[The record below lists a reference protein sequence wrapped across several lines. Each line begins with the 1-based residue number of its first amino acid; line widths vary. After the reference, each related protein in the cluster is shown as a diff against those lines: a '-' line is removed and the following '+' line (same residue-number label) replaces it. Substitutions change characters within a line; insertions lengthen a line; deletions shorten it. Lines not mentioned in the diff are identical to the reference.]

1 MPCYNKSWVPI
12 DFCRAVSIGEGRWF
26 PGGSP
31 PFTCGESPPSVLI
44 WSESSVT
51 EVTVSLSSMNL
62 VYACSSIDPT
72 SQSHQLTGEIWR
84 ILSSNFFVYFHEW
97 FVSGMKLSQAWH
109 EVEFV
114 SKFSILHCDFFFR
127 PGFHGVVDLMVLL
140 RSSEFNQDLIT
151 WLQGFLGSKRETRN
165 IKWQTSVLPPCQFNQ
180 QWKGNFIPV
189 KFLGLSLSSVGWISD
204 DTEEILR
211 WHFSQ

>member
-1 MPCYNKSWVPI
+1 M
-12 DFCRAVSIGEGRWF
+12 
-26 PGGSP
+26 
-31 PFTCGESPPSVLI
+31 
-44 WSESSVT
+44 
-51 EVTVSLSSMNL
+51 
-62 VYACSSIDPT
+62 
-72 SQSHQLTGEIWR
+72 
-84 ILSSNFFVYFHEW
+84 
-97 FVSGMKLSQAWH
+97 
-109 EVEFV
+109 

-165 IKWQTSVLPPCQFNQ
+165 IKWQTSVL
-180 QWKGNFIPV
+180 FIPV

-211 WHFSQ
+211 

>member
-1 MPCYNKSWVPI
+1 MGTHWFLSGCVYRRGTVVPWRVPTFYLWWVTTLSI
-12 DFCRAVSIGEGRWF
+12 DLIGVVGDR
-26 PGGSP
+26 
-31 PFTCGESPPSVLI
+31 
-44 WSESSVT
+44 
-51 EVTVSLSSMNL
+51 VTVSLSSMNL

-84 ILSSNFFVYFHEW
+84 ILSSNFFVKFHEW

-165 IKWQTSVLPPCQFNQ
+165 KKWQTSVLPPCQFNQ

-204 DTEEILR
+204 DTEEILH